1 MKTKLHFFLT
11 LILLIV
17 IIGSTN
23 AATWYVKPNA
33 PTTVGAGTSWDN
45 PVNISVIAGTP
56 AGLADGD
63 IVYMAAGTYESSTS
77 KSVTKYISI
86 IGGYPANSVGTDLPT
101 RNLVADSTIFTP
113 TSGGTARCLVLN
125 ATTAPTVAGQ
135 KFVLDGLNFKGFT
148 MATANGGTALNIT
161 SSQANIEFK
170 NCDFISNVSL
180 NANGGAIYMGNIA
193 YNITVSFDNCNFK
206 GNQANTAPTIANGYG
221 GALFCNNGTT
231 NTKIFNFTN
240 CLFKNNSAYGRG
252 GALYFSTLI
261 TCNITDCYFDTNYS
275 SNTTDNYANGNGGCI
290 YVAGGTASNTFNL
303 TRTVIVNSSGTA
315 KGSVFWFNTTPKNTL
330 NLTNCS
336 LIGNYAKRTTS
347 ARSAIDADNFTTN
360 IDIIL
365 NGCVLS
371 NYNNNASAVKQS
383 NCADF
388 QNLSNTPTVLNA
400 VTSTFSN
407 SILNGEY
414 FSSSNAFAATSP
426 TLLYKTTGYLADSTI
441 NLALSGDLKITDK
454 IVFKKT
460 FTASNVGAFVHA
472 QIFDVKK
479 KMSFPMT
486 LQATIPSGYK
496 LTIDAVD
503 YSAGEKTINIAASA
517 SDPVITLAVDG
528 TTATKSNEASK
539 FKLTS
544 VNSMLS
550 ISGLNTGD
558 VVKVYNANGQLI
570 SNQIAKSNSMELA
583 ASGFIIVKINS
594 FVSKILVK

>member
-1 MKTKLHFFLT
+1 MKTKLHSFLT
-11 LILLIV
+11 LILAYV
-17 IIGSTN
+17 IIGSTS
-23 AATWYVKPNA
+23 AATWFVKPNA

-56 AGLADGD
+56 TGLADGD
-63 IVYMAAGTYESSTS
+63 IVYMVAGTYESSTS

-86 IGGYPANSVGTDLPT
+86 IGGYPAASTGTDLPT

-113 TSGGTARCLVLN
+113 SVGGTARCLVLN
-125 ATTAPTVAGQ
+125 ATTAPSVAGQ
-135 KFVLDGLNFKGFT
+135 KFILDGLNFKGFT

-161 SSQANIEFK
+161 ASQANIEFK

-180 NANGGAIYMGNIA
+180 NANGGAIYMGAVAN
-193 YNITVSFDNCNFK
+193 NITVSFDNCNFK
-206 GNQANTAPTIANGYG
+206 GNQATYTTGLGYG
-221 GALFCNNGTT
+221 GALYCNNGTT
-231 NTKIFNFTN
+231 VAKTFNFNN
-240 CLFKNNSAYGRG
+240 CTFKNNTAYNRA
-252 GALYFSTLI
+252 GALYFTTYI
-261 TCNITDCYFDTNYS
+261 TCNINDCIFDSNYCTNA
-275 SNTTDNYANGNGGCI
+275 TDNASSGGCFYI
-290 YVAGGTASNTFNL
+290 AGGTQSNTFNVN
-303 TRTVIVNSSGTA
+303 RSIFVNSSCTA
-315 KGSVFWFNTTPKNTL
+315 KGSVFWFNTTPKNYL

-360 IDIIL
+360 IDVIL

-400 VTSTFSN
+400 VTSTFTN

-426 TLLYKTTGYLADSTI
+426 TLLFKTTGYLNDATI
-441 NLALSGDLKITDK
+441 ALALSGELKITDK

-460 FTASNVGAFVHA
+460 FIAAEVGNYVHT
-472 QIFDVKK
+472 QIFDIKK

-496 LTIDAVD
+496 LTVDAVD
-503 YSAGEKTINIAASA
+503 YSAGEKTINIPTSA

-528 TTATKSNEASK
+528 TTATKSNEVSK
-539 FKLTS
+539 IR
-544 VNSMLS
+544 LS
-550 ISGLNTGD
+550 SANGLLAIDGLNTGD
-558 VVKVYNANGQLI
+558 VVKFYNANGQLI
-570 SNQIAKSNSMELA
+570 SHQTASNSTIQLA
-583 ASGFIIVKINS
+583 AKGIVIVKINS
-594 FVSKILVK
+594 YVSKILVK